1 LPSLIARIRSNAP
14 SCVLSLRTASVPRAI
29 YLKVLSYPSPPRR
42 EMRSPEVIREA
53 SRRIQRREWSIHAC
67 ESSGSLLDDAR
78 GTFDARHARSV
89 VGAGAECLC
98 VFFSRAEYS
107 HHLMSEFVDRRASRA
122 KSLTAGERRAMAVM
136 VRETRALFVN
146 VFGLKL
152 KLHVF

>member
-1 LPSLIARIRSNAP
+1 MHELLNGCPAGTGA
-14 SCVLSLRTASVPRAI
+14 TEH
-29 YLKVLSYPSPPRR
+29 R
-42 EMRSPEVIREA
+42 EVNRPEL
-53 SRRIQRREWSIHAC
+53 HAC

-107 HHLMSEFVDRRASRA
+107 HHLMSEFVDRRACRA
-122 KSLTAGERRAMAVM
+122 KSLTAGERREM